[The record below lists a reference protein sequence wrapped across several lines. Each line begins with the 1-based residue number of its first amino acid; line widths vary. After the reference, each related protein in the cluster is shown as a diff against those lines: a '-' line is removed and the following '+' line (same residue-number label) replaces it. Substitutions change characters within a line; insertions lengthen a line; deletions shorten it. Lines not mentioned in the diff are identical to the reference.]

1 MMKSFVAVVILL
13 DITIKEAH
21 CQLVTAANQ
30 TAKEGD
36 AEVVMTCDY
45 SQFTTAPDVIQWDE
59 LNEDG
64 FIINSNL
71 VNDKKLNNG
80 RFTLNITPRK
90 ADLGI
95 SQPMRGDSK
104 KIFHCEIRKNDGYTE
119 QSNPSILTVYY
130 LDQPLLIASEST
142 IYEGQLVTFTC
153 SIPDGDPIPHIT
165 WYKDGQTVNTNNP
178 SRYEIAN
185 NSTESVLKIKS
196 ATEEDA
202 GNYTCKAESD
212 QFKGENAKTSEGKH
226 LIVYYI
232 TVTFTS
238 EDGIATCTAD
248 GHPKPSLVLILQDGK
263 VAENEENTTTIKIE
277 ICQSILTCYAE
288 NARLNET
295 TTLENCNVAGPGSFY
310 IILIA
315 LIVVCLFL
323 WLLLLVYFMYYKNI
337 EWSNTDIN
345 TVTVEGGKPVEM
357 SFKYRP
363 SIARFKTVEIKK
375 EDKVIGSNQQQ
386 FSSWKTVCQF
396 VCYCCLYFCGFFCV
410 EYCIKSFRYK
420 NKDKRHGNSGEEYQ
434 MMDNE
439 TEVFIT
445 SSSHSQQQPIT
456 ISAIS
461 GQRFEINPDDEDEEH
476 LAEHQGTSGG
486 NAEYEGRRIGRS
498 ITKKDKP
505 VTYADLGHGRNPTGI
520 SGKDKKI
527 LPESVKPKE
536 IKYVD
541 LDLRPSTSKKIK
553 RTEAQTSY
561 FELSEGVLHP
571 KANDSPKRSSSYT
584 MSTNGRGG
592 INLTIPNPV
601 RSHSGEYHCSIDGSR
616 QQYRGVNNLS
626 VYWIEMVNPN
636 YSTERGVSNFEMKC
650 RYGPADMPLTGY
662 KWKKIK
668 EDGTTEIKDGSKD
681 GRFEVTSY
689 QNSILSLKIKNFILG
704 NAGKYQCEVKPVDGE
719 KKLEDSTQLTVKE
732 AALKMEIP
740 DVTTNEG

>member
-420 NKDKRHGNSGEEYQ
+420 NKDKRHGNRSGEEYQ

-486 NAEYEGRRIGRS
+486 NAEYE
-498 ITKKDKP
+498 
-505 VTYADLGHGRNPTGI
+505 
-520 SGKDKKI
+520 
-527 LPESVKPKE
+527 
-536 IKYVD
+536 
-541 LDLRPSTSKKIK
+541 
-553 RTEAQTSY
+553 
-561 FELSEGVLHP
+561 
-571 KANDSPKRSSSYT
+571 ANDSPKRSSSYT